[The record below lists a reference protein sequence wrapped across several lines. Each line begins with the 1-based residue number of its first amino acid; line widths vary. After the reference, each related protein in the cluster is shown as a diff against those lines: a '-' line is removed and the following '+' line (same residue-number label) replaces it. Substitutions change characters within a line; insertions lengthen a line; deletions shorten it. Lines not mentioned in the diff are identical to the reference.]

1 MTAYLVLVLLLAP
14 AADGGAP
21 LQTELHQS
29 LASASSDEVC
39 QQHAD
44 RLAAE
49 QLRRHAET
57 VRKLRGRVVGQ
68 CRRIGSMT

>member
-1 MTAYLVLVLLLAP
+1 VTAYLVLVLLLVP
-14 AADGGAP
+14 ASDGTPTA
-21 LQTELHQS
+21 TELHQS